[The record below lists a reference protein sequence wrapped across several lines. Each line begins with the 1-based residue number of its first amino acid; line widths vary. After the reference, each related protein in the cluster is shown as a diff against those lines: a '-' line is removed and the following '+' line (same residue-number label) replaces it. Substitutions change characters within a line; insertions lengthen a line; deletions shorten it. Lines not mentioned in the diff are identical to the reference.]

1 MADRDSM
8 EWFTTECEVVIRMR
22 ATKHFLPEFIAMLK
36 TMEHNGKIGHS
47 SWVAC
52 YADGDGSFRP
62 TFEISTNWD
71 ILEEAQKVK
80 PIRDDIRADCFDAG

>member
-1 MADRDSM
+1 MADRNSM
-8 EWFTTECEVVIRMR
+8 EWFTTDCEVVIKMK

-36 TMEHNGKIGHS
+36 TMEYNGKIGHS

-62 TFEISTNWD
+62 KFEISTDQD
-71 ILEEAQKVK
+71 ILDEAEKVK
-80 PIRDDIRADCFDAG
+80 PLRDNIEADCFDAG

>member
-1 MADRDSM
+1 MADRSSM
-8 EWFTTECEVVIRMR
+8 EWFTTECEVTIKMK

-36 TMEHNGKIGHS
+36 TMESNGNVGHS

-62 TFEISTNWD
+62 KFEITADQD
-71 ILEEAQKVK
+71 ILDEAEKVK
-80 PIRDDIRADCFDAG
+80 PVRSEITADCFDAG

>member
-1 MADRDSM
+1 MADRNSM
-8 EWFTTECEVVIRMR
+8 EWFTTDCEVVIKMK

-36 TMEHNGKIGHS
+36 TMEYNGKIGHS

-62 TFEISTNWD
+62 TFEIMADKD
-71 ILEEAQKVK
+71 ILDEAEKVK
-80 PIRDDIRADCFDAG
+80 PVNSEIRADCFDAG

>member
-1 MADRDSM
+1 MADRNSM
-8 EWFTTECEVVIRMR
+8 EWFTTDCEVVIKMK

-36 TMEHNGKIGHS
+36 TMEYNGNIGHS

-62 TFEISTNWD
+62 KFEISTDQD
-71 ILEEAQKVK
+71 ILNEAEKVK
-80 PIRDDIRADCFDAG
+80 PVNSEIRADCFDAG